1 MRILLICIA
10 FLWSVSIA
18 ESENLLPSE
27 RSGQCVDHRVTEFCN
42 IFECNSALMS
52 FNLHIQKKTGNP
64 PGGSEAIKKFFPFN
78 EEAGLSL
85 LKVCPNQ
92 CCQNLEAEKFC
103 GSEKIREQ
111 CTQQCGSSFNCDS
124 YNECYEAYSQT
135 ACKVAAASN
144 GYTVATKA
152 NIGKEFAGNYGTKG
166 CYTYRKPSG
175 YAGYV
180 FYGLGGTKE
189 KMKKQPGGLQFRP
202 KGYEGA
208 EMDCIVDWSDI
219 LCAFGDSDSCEGKF
233 PADNWTEIVH
243 EKGILKGHRF

>member
-27 RSGQCVDHRVTEFCN
+27 RSGQCVDQNQEFCN

-64 PGGSEAIKKFFPFN
+64 PGGSEAIKNFFPFN

-103 GSEKIREQ
+103 GSEKIRKQ
-111 CTQQCGSSFNCDS
+111 CTQSCGSSFNCDS
-124 YNECYEAYSQT
+124 YKECEASEFDYSQNS
-135 ACKVAAASN
+135 CKEAAASN
-144 GYTVATKA
+144 GYTLGTKE
-152 NIGKEFAGNYGTKG
+152 NIGYNFAGKYGTKG
-166 CYTYRKPSG
+166 CYTYGKPSK

-180 FYGLGGTKE
+180 FYGLGGTKGN
-189 KMKKQPGGLQFRP
+189 MKKQPGGLQFRP

-219 LCAFGDSDSCEGKF
+219 LCVVGAGGNFCEGKF
-233 PADNWTEIVH
+233 SNTGFIP
-243 EKGILKGHRF
+243 